1 MATDQQI
8 LDALRAV
15 QDPDLHR
22 DIVSLGFIRNLKVE
36 GGNVSFTIMLTTPAC
51 PVKDQMKAQAE
62 AVVHAL
68 PGVSAV
74 HVDMQAEVRTMAA
87 PSGQFSIPGVRNIVP
102 VGSGKGGVGKSTVSA
117 NLAVALAATG
127 ARVGLMD
134 ADIYGPSIPTILG
147 ITEQPQPG
155 KRGLLPPV
163 AYGVKVISAGF
174 FIKQDQAV
182 IWRGP
187 MLSKLVDEFLRNV
200 EWGELDY
207 LIIDL
212 PPGTGDVQLTLCQRI
227 PLTGA
232 VIVST
237 PQDVALKVA
246 EKAHIMFQQLK
257 CATLGIV
264 ENMSY
269 YVCRHCGQHEDI
281 FSSGGAEKAAA
292 KWQVPVLGKIPLAK
306 NIREASDNGRPI
318 GLAEP
323 GSPEAAA
330 FAEIARN
337 LAAQISI
344 HNIQEQAE
352 PLVKITF

>member
-1 MATDQQI
+1 MATEQQV
-8 LDALRAV
+8 LDALRTV

-22 DIVSLGFIRNLKVE
+22 DVVALGFIQKLQIH
-36 GGNVSFTIMLTTPAC
+36 GGEVSFTMMLTTPAC

-62 AVVHAL
+62 AAVSKLA
-68 PGVSAV
+68 GVTSV
-74 HVDMQAEVRTMAA
+74 KVDMQAEVRTMSA
-87 PSGQFSIPGVRNIVP
+87 PSGQFTIPGVRNIVP
-102 VGSGKGGVGKSTVSA
+102 IGSGKGGVGKSTVAA

-147 ITEQPQPG
+147 ITEQPKPG
-155 KRGLLPPV
+155 QRGLVPPI
-163 AYGVKVISAGF
+163 AFGVKVISAGF
-174 FIKQDQAV
+174 FIKPDQAV

-207 LIIDL
+207 LIVDL

-237 PQDVALKVA
+237 PQDVALNVA

-257 CATLGIV
+257 CATLGII

-269 YVCRHCGQHEDI
+269 YLCRHCGEREDI
-281 FSSGGAEKAAA
+281 FSTGGAEKASA
-292 KWQVPVLGKIPLAK
+292 KWNVPVLGKIPLAK

-318 GLAEP
+318 GLVEP
-323 GSPEAAA
+323 DSPEAAA

-344 HNIQEQAE
+344 RNIQEQAE